1 MREAGQPERATAR
14 ISPSPSTLPRKDLT
28 MLCDYTKFTEI
39 LADLENAIREA
50 ALESRRDEETDSAVQ
65 MIEVLQ

>member
-1 MREAGQPERATAR
+1 
-14 ISPSPSTLPRKDLT
+14 